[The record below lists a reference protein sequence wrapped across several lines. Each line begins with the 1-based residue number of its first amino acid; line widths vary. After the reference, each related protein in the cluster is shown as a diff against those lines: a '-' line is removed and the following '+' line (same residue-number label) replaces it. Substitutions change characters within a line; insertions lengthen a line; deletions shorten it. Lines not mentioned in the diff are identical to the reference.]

1 MPNLNNTT
9 SITPPRFTF
18 GVEIETSGIGYTPF
32 GQKLASMGHKGF
44 RSEYDASSRVDAEIV
59 TAVLTPCQTA
69 WEFLQNLCAGINA
82 IGRQDLGNVDRL
94 VNSGCGLHIHI
105 GNAPLND
112 GVDPDEFCRNSI
124 NYMETNGTRSG
135 TGFYTDHADPM
146 PIDFWKDIITRY
158 SRHQNVASTMMA
170 ESRRQNR
177 FCSPIGGSMLTRL
190 EAAGTND
197 ENELKE
203 VLRRTPMGG
212 KFSSVTL
219 ETWGNGTVEF
229 RQHQGTTDAV
239 KIRKWVEFIMNAL
252 AHSYD
257 NRFDVQDGSR
267 LITTPTPTDPFR
279 RNSRVG
285 VQYNMMRVDG
295 GATTRDI
302 MAATGCGETR
312 VRASVSEIRNR
323 VGDAAVVTHT
333 QQANGGRYGDG
344 TDLARYEVLRETS
357 SQASGM
363 SLMTENRRG
372 IDSLFAGL
380 SDEDFEWWQDRIA
393 ELA

>member
-1 MPNLNNTT
+1 MPNPNNTT

-18 GVEIETSGIGYTPF
+18 GIEMETGGIGSSDF
-32 GQKLASMGHKGF
+32 GRLLQDMGHKGF
-44 RSEYDASSRVDAEIV
+44 RAESDASNNVDAEIV

-82 IGRQDLGNVDRL
+82 IGRQEIGNSNNLINR
-94 VNSGCGLHIHI
+94 NCGLHVHI
-105 GNAPLND
+105 GNAPLNN

-124 NYMETNGTRSG
+124 DYMETNGTRSG

-146 PIDFWKDIITRY
+146 PFVFWSDIITRY

-170 ESRRQNR
+170 DSRRQNR
-177 FCSPIGGSMLTRL
+177 MCSPIGGMLSRL
-190 EAAGTND
+190 ETVSTQD
-197 ENELKE
+197 ETAMRE
-203 VLRRTPMGG
+203 VLRSSPLGG

-219 ETWGNGTVEF
+219 DTWAKGTVEF
-229 RQHQGTTDAV
+229 RQHQGTTDAT
-239 KIRKWVEFIMNAL
+239 KIRKWIEFIMNAMH
-252 AHSYD
+252 HSYD
-257 NRFDVQDGSR
+257 SRFDVEDGSR
-267 LITTPTPTDPFR
+267 SITTPTPSDPFR

-285 VQYNMMRVDG
+285 VQYNMMRIDG

-302 MAATGCGETR
+302 ISATGCGETR
-312 VRASVSEIRNR
+312 VRAAVSEIRNR

-333 QQANGGRYGDG
+333 QQSNGASYGDG
-344 TDLARYEVLRETS
+344 TDLSRYEVLRETTT
-357 SQASGM
+357 QASGM
-363 SLMTENRRG
+363 SLMPENRRG

-380 SDEDFEWWQDRIA
+380 SDDDFEWWQERIV